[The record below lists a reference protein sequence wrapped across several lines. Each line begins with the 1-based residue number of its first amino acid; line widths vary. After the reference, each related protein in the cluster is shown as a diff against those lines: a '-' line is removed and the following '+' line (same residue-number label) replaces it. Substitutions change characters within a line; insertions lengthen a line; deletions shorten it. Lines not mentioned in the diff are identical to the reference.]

1 MNHILWGVDRYSLSI
16 MSHAISLKQNPLRY
30 IFSISFAVFCRWS
43 LLAPQATCL
52 GDLQRPSSGDSWLD
66 LRSRAPGGTGS
77 RQSRSG
83 ATAIGCGTGRSS
95 WWREDCMTKTYFFF
109 FNGTRVE
116 LERKEWHVQGDICP
130 WIYGYTL
137 SPWNLWTC
145 LKFFQSN
152 SELMVDLCRFWY
164 VGSISKVEM
173 LLSITAGGHIQWLM
187 CQPLTTPGS
196 GWDGVCLLAMVLF
209 SWMVSHCCVLL
220 GFLQDKNLFLGI
232 TSCVGCQL
240 WYDQGSGPICPPY
253 LHDFLTTLY
262 IVAGLSLYSL
272 RAPPKKVTKT
282 CWSSEIIQ
290 IVGVSFI
297 LYIYI

>member
-1 MNHILWGVDRYSLSI
+1 MVTFLLGCRGYPRVSPREIHGW
-16 MSHAISLKQNPLRY
+16 ISE
-30 IFSISFAVFCRWS
+30 AG
-43 LLAPQATCL
+43 LLVA
-52 GDLQRPSSGDSWLD
+52 
-66 LRSRAPGGTGS
+66 RAAGS
-77 RQSRSG
+77 REAVQPPLAAELGEAVDGER
-83 ATAIGCGTGRSS
+83 TV
-95 WWREDCMTKTYFFF
+95 WPKPFFLF
-109 FNGTRVE
+109 LNGPKVE